1 MMTKPAV
8 LLLLVVTSL
17 SVMSAVG
24 SEAGA
29 AKDLSLSPADRQHFI
44 GSYSVS
50 AGGAAGPQIR
60 LRLFA
65 EDEKLFGQIGGNA
78 PTRMLY
84 QGDNVFRPEAA
95 SAFVLTFV
103 VEGDRATRLSIVSP
117 EGTMEGRGIETEE
130 QPAAAAVEDPSR
142 SGTLYEEL
150 ARMDG
155 LMFDAAFV
163 TCEARRV
170 NALLRDDIEF
180 YHDQTGL
187 RSGPEVREDFE
198 RLAKNCPRAAG
209 IARRVVVG
217 TLQVFPLK
225 DGYAIQ
231 MGEHRFVNDAARTS
245 TAARFVHLWQKIDGT
260 WRLARVLS
268 FDHHPEASG
277 VR

>member
-1 MMTKPAV
+1 
-8 LLLLVVTSL
+8 
-17 SVMSAVG
+17 MSAVG
-24 SEAGA
+24 SEAGTV
-29 AKDLSLSPADRQHFI
+29 KDLALSPAQFQRFI

-50 AGGAAGPQIR
+50 AGGAAGPEMR

-65 EDEKLFGQIGGNA
+65 ENEKLFGQIDGNA

-84 QGDNVFRPEAA
+84 QGDDVFRPEAA

-103 VEGDRATRLSIVSP
+103 VEGDRATRVSIVSP
-117 EGTMEGRGIETEE
+117 EGTMAGRRIETEARSV
-130 QPAAAAVEDPSR
+130 AATVEDSSR

-155 LMFDAAFV
+155 LLFDAAFV
-163 TCEARRV
+163 TCDARQV

-198 RLAKNCPRAAG
+198 RLVKNCPRTAG
-209 IARRVVVG
+209 IARRIVAG

-231 MGEHRFVNDAARTS
+231 MGEHRFVNDAAGTS
-245 TAARFVHLWQKIDGT
+245 TVARFVHLWQKIDGT

-268 FDHHPEASG
+268 FDHHPEASEQK
-277 VR
+277 